1 MRPKDKSQYGD
12 RPIRQIPIFEL
23 QRDDSKLAVVLTL
36 VFIEFHNTKKKVN
49 SIAAVASLLA
59 HQGEQEQTK
68 PFQLAFQTF
77 TAARALQALSL
88 SNPSSPAHML
98 KSWLGCWSH
107 IEDSSWRRMPPNHY

>member
-1 MRPKDKSQYGD
+1 MRPKDKSQYGN

-49 SIAAVASLLA
+49 SIAAVALLLA
-59 HQGEQEQTK
+59 HQGEQTK

-77 TAARALQALSL
+77 TDTRALLALSL
-88 SNPSSPAHML
+88 SNPSSPAHTL
-98 KSWLGCWSH
+98 KSWLGRWSH
-107 IEDSSWRRMPPNHY
+107 IEDSRWRRMPPNHY